1 SITPPIRWIDYGT
14 NGVGPLRRQWNG
26 SIAVPINNRSIFKL
40 IEAGQRYF
48 ALRLSKIYKIPRRW
62 EMVEFLSVF
71 TGFTVNRSLNY
82 QRIGK
87 RRILVRKF

>member
-1 SITPPIRWIDYGT
+1 MIKSSVISRDD
-14 NGVGPLRRQWNG
+14 
-26 SIAVPINNRSIFKL
+26 RSIFKL